1 MVKSNSYPL
10 TSITYPSSLAST
22 LHNSNDSDLL
32 LLKNK
37 IYHKNSVHTIDP
49 VIPYSVKPLTNN
61 ELDNLY
67 NSLHNNKNR
76 STYYNHEKEQ
86 QQEQQQQ
93 NNIHTNVSE
102 NNNYY
107 NSSSEPFDESE
118 DNNEEY
124 NTEEDDMNETTML
137 DNITNITSKDSFKL
151 PKRVHP
157 KLSDIKASKKL
168 YNINSNT
175 VRGLDSNKNLIYNK
189 NYENKRK
196 YIKDQKS
203 IIKNRKFRI
212 QRKKISLVVR
222 NSNGITN
229 DRII

>member
-10 TSITYPSSLAST
+10 TSITYPSSSAST

-137 DNITNITSKDSFKL
+137 DNITNITSKEQ
-151 PKRVHP
+151 
-157 KLSDIKASKKL
+157 
-168 YNINSNT
+168 T
-175 VRGLDSNKNLIYNK
+175 NK
-189 NYENKRK
+189 
-196 YIKDQKS
+196 
-203 IIKNRKFRI
+203 
-212 QRKKISLVVR
+212 
-222 NSNGITN
+222 
-229 DRII
+229 